1 MVRGKQSLSCDS
13 GCDNYAELKMKTL
26 REVQSNAN
34 RNTWMARPERPPVL
48 ALLASVLQAVE
59 DGRDWQLKS
68 QRLAKYRDVRELS
81 DGQTPWGQDVAVIL

>member
-1 MVRGKQSLSCDS
+1 
-13 GCDNYAELKMKTL
+13 MKTL

-34 RNTWMARPERPPVL
+34 RNNWLTWPERPPVL
-48 ALLASVLQAVE
+48 TLLASVLQAVE

-68 QRLAKYRDVRELS
+68 QRLAKYRELS